1 VSVGETAAS
10 ARPAGNGVRGPTGGA
25 ARPTGGAAGP
35 TGGVRD
41 RRGVPP
47 QSSSPGIAQSVR
59 PGGLFTAK
67 TGEETVRGV
76 SLV

>member
-1 VSVGETAAS
+1 MSFGEIAAS
-10 ARPAGNGVRGPTGGA
+10 TRPAGNGVRGPTGGA
-25 ARPTGGAAGP
+25 ARP

>member
-1 VSVGETAAS
+1 VSVGQIAAS
-10 ARPAGNGVRGPTGGA
+10 ARPPDNGVRGPTGGVA
-25 ARPTGGAAGP
+25 GTTGE
-35 TGGVRD
+35 VRD

-59 PGGLFTAK
+59 SGGLFTPK